1 MLVHKL
7 LNAAQA
13 GGTAVLYLL
22 IALSVLSITVIVDR
36 WLYFRRRRVDAGVL
50 GQRLLELLRTGDRSG
65 ARQLLEKTRGVE
77 AQILLQ
83 ALAWYDDGPE
93 AVEKILESQIRDR
106 RRELEGGLLFLGTLG
121 NNSPFVG
128 LFGTVLGVLTAFREL
143 GNNTAGA
150 MGNVMS
156 GIAEALVAT
165 AVGLLVA
172 LPAVVAYNIF
182 QKKGA
187 DIEENVGVL
196 GALLLAEM
204 KSKRATT
211 AKGPRKAAVN
221 GESVLHR
228 EPAATA
234 AEAVS

>member
-7 LNAAQA
+7 LNAAQS

-22 IALSVLSITVIVDR
+22 IGLSVLSVTVVVDR
-36 WLYFRRRRVDAGVL
+36 WLYFRRRRVDAAAL
-50 GQRLLELLRTGDRSG
+50 GQKLLELLRAGDRTD

-77 AQILLQ
+77 PEILLQ
-83 ALAWYDDGPE
+83 ALAWYDDGAE
-93 AVEKILESQIRDR
+93 AVEKVLESQMRDR
-106 RRELEGGLLFLGTLG
+106 RRELEGGLLFLGTVG
-121 NNSPFVG
+121 NNAPFIG

-143 GNNTAGA
+143 GTSTAGA

-172 LPAVVAYNIF
+172 LPAVVAYNVF
-182 QKKGA
+182 QKKST

-196 GALLLAEM
+196 GALVLAEM
-204 KSKRATT
+204 KSKRPVAV
-211 AKGPRKAAVN
+211 AVRRKAAVN
-221 GESVLHR
+221 GESV
-228 EPAATA
+228 PA
-234 AEAVS
+234 AEAVR